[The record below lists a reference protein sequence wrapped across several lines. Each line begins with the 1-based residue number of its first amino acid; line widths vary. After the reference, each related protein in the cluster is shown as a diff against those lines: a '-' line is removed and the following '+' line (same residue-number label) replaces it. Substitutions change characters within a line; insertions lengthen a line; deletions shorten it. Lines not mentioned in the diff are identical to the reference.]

1 MNRRIRLL
9 LLPAILL
16 GLAATASAAALP
28 AVLTGTV
35 TDAATG
41 DPLIGATVRIEGT
54 SLGAATDLLGE
65 YRIPRAPSG
74 PQVVIVSYLG
84 YRAERVEVDLPEGGT
99 RELDVELA
107 LDVIEGEGVEIT
119 AQAEGQVAAINEQLR
134 SNQIVSVVSSAR
146 LQELPDANAA
156 ESVGRLPG
164 ISIQRD
170 AGEGQNV
177 VIRGLSP
184 KYNNVTVNGVKLP
197 STNFDTRATDLSM
210 ISSEMLA
217 GVEVYKSITPDQDAD
232 AIGGSVNFSLQG
244 APEGFR
250 TRALLQGGYND
261 LSGSFDQYKGNVT
274 VSERFLGGR
283 LGVFAQG
290 NLERVD
296 RSSERITADYLNQ
309 ATSGDDAVEALLVD
323 EVDIRNRAET
333 RDRYGAS
340 LMLDYRLPMGI
351 VQLTTFAN
359 RLDRAYV
366 SRDNTYNPAESGV
379 TYDVRDA
386 QLQTDVLSTAL
397 SAEFDLGTFAV
408 LDVTANRSVS
418 ELETPYDSRARF
430 RENSAFD
437 SEALVR
443 DEGPQVVPSYAVG
456 DIDNTFFERLDFSQ
470 QLGSERDLGLQG
482 NLRVPFSAGS
492 WLSGYLKTG
501 AKYQAKR
508 RENDNTQR
516 YIHLY
521 YGGIN
526 GGLDELRDLFPDA
539 EASTGGQVGLRSFLD
554 AENSGEEILG
564 GDFFVSRTPD
574 LEMARMAQ
582 AAFQDSMRQAVW
594 GDFRDFTADED
605 VTAGY
610 IMTELNF
617 GPRVMLLPGVRYER
631 TDTYYNA
638 FFGRVPQLDTD
649 AEADQVVLR
658 DTTSEQSYG
667 DWFPMV
673 QLRVRPT
680 DWFDVRLAYTR
691 TQSRPDF
698 QDTSPQVRIS
708 DTSQL
713 ITKGS
718 PGLRPAQATNL
729 DAYLSF
735 YSNRVGLFSVGAFYK
750 RIEGVI
756 YQADVRLQDQETADA
771 NGFGNFVGYRVLE
784 PRNLD
789 SPTTVR
795 GIEVDWQ
802 ANLLWLPGPLS
813 GVVFNA
819 NVSRI
824 FSDTEIERVR
834 AEVETGPPPFYLPI
848 VTYYTLR
855 QGVQLLDQPDWV
867 ANVSLGYETGP
878 FSGRASVLY
887 QEGNLT
893 GYGSNDRTLSYF
905 DTYVRWDAQASY
917 RVSPALSLFAQ
928 LNNLTDRPDLA
939 LQSTGRFLSEEESYG
954 RSFNVGL
961 RFRP

>member
-1 MNRRIRLL
+1 MIRRFRFV
-9 LLPAILL
+9 LLPALLL
-16 GLAATASAAALP
+16 GLALPASAALP

-41 DPLIGATVRIEGT
+41 DPLIGATVRIDGT
-54 SLGAATDLLGE
+54 GLGAATDIDGA
-65 YRIPRAPSG
+65 YRLTRVPSG
-74 PQVVIVSYLG
+74 PQVVVVSYIG
-84 YRAERVEVDLPEGGT
+84 YREQRVEVDVPEGGT
-99 RELDVELA
+99 HELDVALE
-107 LDVIEGEGVEIT
+107 LDVIRGEGVEIT
-119 AQAEGQVAAINEQLR
+119 AQAEGQVAAINQQIR
-134 SNQIVSVVSSAR
+134 SNQIVSVVSAAR

-197 STNFDTRATDLSM
+197 STNFDTRATDISM
-210 ISSEMLA
+210 VSSEMLA

-244 APEGFR
+244 APDGFR
-250 TRALLQGGYND
+250 TRALAQTGYNG
-261 LSGSFDQYKGNVT
+261 LTGSFGDYKGNL
-274 VSERFLGGR
+274 SASNRFLDGR

-309 ATSGDDAVEALLVD
+309 ATSGDETVNALLVD
-323 EVDIRNRAET
+323 EVDVRNRAEA

-340 LMLDYRLPMGI
+340 LMLDYRLPMGM
-351 VQLTTFAN
+351 VQWTNFVN

-366 SRDNTYNPAESGV
+366 SRDNTYNPSESGV

-386 QLQTDVLSTAL
+386 QLQTDVFSSAL
-397 SAEFDLGTFAV
+397 SGEFNLGALAV
-408 LDVTANRSVS
+408 LDLTANVS
-418 ELETPYDSRARF
+418 SSRIDTPYDSRARF

-443 DEGPQVVPSYAVG
+443 DEGPQVVPQYAVG
-456 DIDNTFFERLDFSQ
+456 NVDNTFFERLDFSQ
-470 QLGSERDLGLQG
+470 QVGSERDLGLQG
-482 NLRVPFSAGS
+482 NLRVPFAAGS
-492 WLSGYLKTG
+492 WFSGYVKTG
-501 AKYQAKR
+501 AKYRAKR

-526 GGLDELRDLFPDA
+526 GGLDELRELFPDA
-539 EASTGGQVGLRSFLD
+539 ESSAGGQVGLRSFLD
-554 AENSGEEILG
+554 EENSGAEILG
-564 GDFFVSRTPD
+564 GDFLVSSTPD
-574 LEMARMAQ
+574 LELARTAQ

-610 IMTELNF
+610 VMTELNF
-617 GPRVMLLPGVRYER
+617 GPRIMLLPGVRYER
-631 TDTYYNA
+631 TSTYYNA

-649 AEADQVVLR
+649 IEADQVVLR

-698 QDTSPQVRIS
+698 DDTSPQVRIS

-735 YSNRVGLFSVGAFYK
+735 YSNRIGLFSVGAFYK

-756 YQADVRLQDQETADA
+756 YDADVRLQDQETADA
-771 NGFGNFVGYRVLE
+771 NNFSEYVGYRVLE

-789 SPTTVR
+789 TPTTVR

-802 ANLLWLPGPLS
+802 ANFLWLPGPLS

-824 FSDTEIERVR
+824 FSDTEVERVR
-834 AEVETGPPPFYLPI
+834 ATTEVGPPPFYIPT
-848 VTYYTLR
+848 VTYSTVR
-855 QGVQLLDQPDWV
+855 QEVQLLDQPDWV
-867 ANVSLGYETGP
+867 ANVSLGYDRGP
-878 FSGRASVLY
+878 FSGRVSVLY

-917 RVSPALSLFAQ
+917 RVVPALSLFAQ
-928 LNNLTDRPDLA
+928 LNNLTDRPDIA